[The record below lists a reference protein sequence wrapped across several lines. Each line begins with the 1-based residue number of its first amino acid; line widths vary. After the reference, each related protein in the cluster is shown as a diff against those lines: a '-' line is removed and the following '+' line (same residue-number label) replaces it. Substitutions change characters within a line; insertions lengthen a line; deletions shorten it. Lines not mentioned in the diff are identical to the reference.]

1 MNRGQNGLE
10 RQTVSQ
16 MQINSTYLLSM
27 FSISMSKYFTKQ
39 YSNRG
44 NYYEVVE
51 RIDSPKLTYE
61 MDKLSPERDV
71 V

>member
-1 MNRGQNGLE
+1 MNHSQNGLK

-16 MQINSTYLLSM
+16 MQMNSTYLLSLL
-27 FSISMSKYFTKQ
+27 SISMSQYSTKQ

-61 MDKLSPERDV
+61 MDKLPLERDV